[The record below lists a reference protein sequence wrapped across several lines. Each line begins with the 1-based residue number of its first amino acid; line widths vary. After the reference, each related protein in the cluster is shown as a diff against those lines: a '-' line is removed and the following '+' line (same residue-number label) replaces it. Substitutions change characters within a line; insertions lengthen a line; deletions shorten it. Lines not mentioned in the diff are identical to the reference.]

1 MKIKKVEIEAFRA
14 YKLKSEGTFDFTQAN
29 GKPSDFVAIYA
40 PNGFGKSSFYDAVE
54 WAVTNHLD
62 RLGGEYNKVNFEG
75 AAKITKDEN
84 VGQKILRNKYVSDK
98 VFTEV
103 IVSTTR
109 AEPFSRRLPN
119 IRTNGRDLKFG
130 DNNKKKENEFF
141 RRVILSQDE
150 IDRFLREAKPQDR
163 YVKFME
169 SFGGDF
175 EIARKE
181 LSALISDNKAE
192 LSALDKRRESII
204 YELDQPVDSSVF
216 DKFNGV
222 ASELNAGGEIIILAD
237 ENFSSQTKHALISS
251 LIARQHELSVAYDA
265 NARTMETLSGRL
277 AKIPE
282 VALHSSFL
290 VAQKSNFVRLS
301 KGVSDGEKYQSL
313 LDSHTKCGED
323 LQQANGRLEAV
334 GKVADYTEYYLDAV
348 SRIQELFARQTEVR
362 EENSVASTQLLG
374 VEKEFSD
381 VKHELQLADQR
392 ALVLRN
398 TIENSGP
405 VYSELSTRRARA
417 AVIEQQIS
425 DKEISIRLDESKFLE
440 LVLEFEKF
448 SAQKISSES
457 LISGGIRLTLLNQ
470 ERLDLLAKCLNEIE
484 LMEEHDLTIHATQKV
499 LAEQMGLH
507 ERIVASGFEY
517 LSAWPSKVCP
527 LCSIPHE
534 SEVVLL
540 DKVKG
545 QSLLSQLSQDN
556 AEKLA
561 TSRTRQS
568 ELKDEIQTIT
578 LEALT
583 AHDDQ
588 TAILRVKVKEFDER
602 LTKAKAEMSALESEL
617 KATVSRIL
625 ELEQSVWGLSSDDLL
640 NRAGTELSQLTG
652 KRSSLTARQAELE
665 EKVEKLKKAL
675 IKSDS
680 DYQVL
685 VSEATSKT
693 DTDSYALVH
702 RYLSVNGL
710 MPADLKEHCAL
721 RKTVLEAE
729 VAGFKLTAE
738 ALGAKANA
746 LHQEM
751 LAEGNWINFSQLK
764 EQKETLDLSLA
775 QARASQTAF
784 YDSLFDLVVS
794 TPQDDL
800 KTVEALIVDK
810 VQQCRQQAQEL
821 EKKVNSFKLLM
832 ELLASFKPY
841 IERISLEEELKR
853 IERDL
858 DQRNRVDT
866 TLVEE
871 RDAIVA
877 KLKALIDDFFYEGL
891 INAIY
896 RKIDPH
902 PSFKKVE
909 FKADFDSDKPGL
921 NIVVSDESGVSI
933 SPILYFSAAQ
943 SNILSLSVFLA
954 SALHAK
960 DDNGDPIDVV
970 MIDDPIQS
978 MDSINILS
986 TIDLLRSI
994 CLQFKKQVIISTHD
1008 ENFFGLLQRK
1018 IPAEI
1023 IGSKFLQL
1031 EKFGVA
1037 VQVEPFVN

>member
-29 GKPSDFVAIYA
+29 GDPSDFVAIYA

-54 WAVTNHLD
+54 WAVTNHLE

-84 VGQKILRNKYVSDK
+84 VGQKILRNKYVNDK
-98 VFTEV
+98 VPTEV
-103 IVSTTR
+103 VVSTTR
-109 AEPFSRRLPN
+109 PEPFSRRLPN

-130 DNNKKKENEFF
+130 DNKKKENEFF

-169 SFGGDF
+169 SFGGDL

-181 LSALISDNKAE
+181 LSVLISDNKAD

-204 YELDQPVDSSVF
+204 DELDQPVDSSLF
-216 DKFNGV
+216 ENFNGL
-222 ASELNAGGEIIILAD
+222 ASNLNAAGENIALAD
-237 ENFSSQTKHALISS
+237 ENFSSLAENALNSS
-251 LIARQHELSVAYDA
+251 LISRQHELGVAYDA
-265 NARTMETLSGRL
+265 NARTIETLTGRL
-277 AKIPE
+277 AKLPE

-290 VAQKSNFVRLS
+290 VAQKSNFARLS
-301 KGVSDGEKYQSL
+301 KGVADGEKYQGL
-313 LDSHTKCGED
+313 LNSHTKNGAD
-323 LQQANGRLEAV
+323 LQQATARLEEV
-334 GKVADYTEYYLDAV
+334 CRVAEKTDDYFDTV
-348 SRIQELFARQTEVR
+348 SRLQELSARQAKVKEAY
-362 EENSVASTQLLG
+362 SVASAKLVG
-374 VEKEFSD
+374 VEKEVSD
-381 VKHELQLADQR
+381 VKQELQLADER
-392 ALVLRN
+392 TLVLRN
-398 TIENSGP
+398 SIENSGP
-405 VYSELSTRRARA
+405 VYSELATRRARVS
-417 AVIEQQIS
+417 VIEKQIS

-440 LVLEFEKF
+440 LGREFEAV
-448 SAQKISSES
+448 SAQKVSAES
-457 LISGGIRLTLLNQ
+457 LLSGSVGLTLLNK
-470 ERLDLLAKCLNEIE
+470 ERIDSLAKCFNDLE
-484 LMEEHDLTIHATQKV
+484 LMEGHDLAIHTTQKA
-499 LAEQMGLH
+499 LAEQMELH
-507 ERIVASGFEY
+507 ERIVASGLEY
-517 LSAWPSKVCP
+517 LSAWPSKICP
-527 LCSIPHE
+527 LCSTPHE
-534 SEVVLL
+534 SEAVLL
-540 DKVKG
+540 DIVKG
-545 QSLLSQLSQDN
+545 QSLLSQLSHDN

-561 TSRTRQS
+561 ISRARQR
-568 ELKDEIQTIT
+568 ELNDEIQTIT
-578 LEALT
+578 REALT
-583 AHDDQ
+583 AHAEQ
-588 TAILRVKVKEFDER
+588 TAILRVKVKDSGER
-602 LTKAKAEMSALESEL
+602 LTKAKVEMSALDSEL
-617 KATVSRIL
+617 KATVIRIN

-640 NRAGTELSQLTG
+640 NRAGVELIQLTG
-652 KRSSLTARQAELE
+652 KRSSLTTRQAELG
-665 EKVEKLKKAL
+665 EKIGTLKKV
-675 IKSDS
+675 ITQNDS
-680 DYQVL
+680 DYQAL
-685 VSEATSKT
+685 VAEATSKT
-693 DTDSYALVH
+693 DADSYALVH

-710 MPADLKEHCAL
+710 MPVDLKEYCAL
-721 RKTVLEAE
+721 RTAALEAE
-729 VAGFKLTAE
+729 VAELKLAAE
-738 ALGAKANA
+738 ALVAKANA

-751 LAEGNWINFSQLK
+751 LAEGNWISLSQLK
-764 EQKETLDLSLA
+764 EQKENLDLSLA
-775 QARASQTAF
+775 QAQASQTAF
-784 YDSLFDLVVS
+784 YDSLIDLVVA

-800 KTVEALIVDK
+800 TTVEALIVKK

-821 EKKVNSFKLLM
+821 EKKISSFKLLM

-841 IERISLEEELKR
+841 IERLSLEEELTR
-853 IERDL
+853 VERDL

-866 TLVEE
+866 TLAEE
-871 RDAIVA
+871 KNAIVGE
-877 KLKALIDDFFYEGL
+877 LKTLIDDFFYEGL

-896 RKIDPH
+896 KKIDPH

-921 NIVVSDESGVSI
+921 NIVVSDENGAYI

-960 DDNGDPIDVV
+960 DDNGDPVDVV

-1031 EKFGVA
+1031 KKFGVA
-1037 VQVEPFVN
+1037 VPVEPFVN

>member
-29 GKPSDFVAIYA
+29 GDPSDFVAIYA

-54 WAVTNHLD
+54 WAVTNHLE

-84 VGQKILRNKYVSDK
+84 VGQKILRNKYVSDN
-98 VFTEV
+98 VPTEV
-103 IVSTTR
+103 VVSTTR
-109 AEPFSRRLPN
+109 LEPFSRRLPN

-130 DNNKKKENEFF
+130 DHKKKENEFF

-163 YVKFME
+163 YIKFME
-169 SFGGDF
+169 SFGGDL

-181 LSALISDNKAE
+181 LSALISDNKAD
-192 LSALDKRRESII
+192 LSALDQRRDSII
-204 YELDQPVDSSVF
+204 DELDQPLDTSVF
-216 DKFNGV
+216 DHFNGV
-222 ASELNAGGEIIILAD
+222 AEELNTAGENIILAD
-237 ENFSSQTKHALISS
+237 EDFSSQAEHALSSS
-251 LIARQHELSVAYDA
+251 LVARQHELNVAYDA
-265 NARTMETLSGRL
+265 NVRTMETLVGRL
-277 AKIPE
+277 AKLPE
-282 VALHSSFL
+282 IALHSSIL
-290 VAQKSNFVRLS
+290 VAQESNSERLT
-301 KGVSDGEKYQSL
+301 KGVSDGEKYQSF
-313 LDSHTKCGED
+313 LDSHAKCEAD
-323 LQQANGRLEAV
+323 LQQTSARLEDV
-334 GKVADYTEYYLDAV
+334 GRVAEYTDYYLGAV
-348 SRIQELFARQTEVR
+348 SRLQEISARQTEAR
-362 EENSVASTQLLG
+362 EEYSAASTQLLG
-374 VEKEFSD
+374 VEKEFLG
-381 VKHELQLADQR
+381 VKQELQLADER
-392 ALVLRN
+392 ALILRN
-398 TIENSGP
+398 SIENSGP

-425 DKEISIRLDESKFLE
+425 DKEISIRLDESKFSE
-440 LVLEFEKF
+440 LGREFEKL
-448 SAQKISSES
+448 SNQRISPES
-457 LISGGIRLTLLNQ
+457 LLSGDIQLKLLNQ
-470 ERLDLLAKCLNEIE
+470 ERHHLLVGCFNELE
-484 LMEEHDLTIHATQKV
+484 LLQRHDLTIHATQEA

-507 ERIVASGFEY
+507 ERIVASGLEY
-517 LSAWPSKVCP
+517 LSAWPSKICP
-527 LCSIPHE
+527 LCSTPHE

-545 QSLLSQLSQDN
+545 QSLLSQLSHDN

-561 TSRTRQS
+561 TSRARQT
-568 ELKDEIQTIT
+568 ELKDEIQAIT
-578 LEALT
+578 REALT
-583 AHDDQ
+583 AHAEQ
-588 TAILRVKVKEFDER
+588 NAILRVKLKESDER
-602 LTKAKAEMSALESEL
+602 LTKARAEMSALESEL
-617 KATVSRIL
+617 KATTGRIR
-625 ELEQSVWGLSSDDLL
+625 ELEQSVWSLSNDDLL
-640 NRAGTELSQLTG
+640 NRVGAELIQLTG
-652 KRSSLTARQAELE
+652 QRSSLTTRQTELV
-665 EKVEKLKKAL
+665 EKIEKLKNA
-675 IKSDS
+675 IVDSDS
-680 DYQVL
+680 EYKAL
-685 VSEATSKT
+685 VSEAISKT
-693 DTDSYALVH
+693 DADSFVLVH

-710 MPADLKEHCAL
+710 TPADLREHCAL

-729 VAGFKLTAE
+729 VAGFKLTTE
-738 ALGAKANA
+738 TLLAKAYA

-751 LAEGNWINFSQLK
+751 LAEGNWISFSLLK

-775 QARASQTAF
+775 QAQASQTAF
-784 YDSLFDLVVS
+784 YDSLFDLVVAA
-794 TPQDDL
+794 PQDDL
-800 KTVEALIVDK
+800 NAVEALISEK
-810 VQQCRQQAQEL
+810 LQQCRQQAQEL
-821 EKKVNSFKLLM
+821 EKKVNRFKLLT

-841 IERISLEEELKR
+841 IERISLEEELTR

-877 KLKALIDDFFYEGL
+877 ELKALIDDFFYEGL

-921 NIVVSDESGVSI
+921 NIVVSDETGASI

-960 DDNGDPIDVV
+960 DDNGDPVDVI

-994 CLQFKKQVIISTHD
+994 CLQFNKQVIISTHD

-1031 EKFGVA
+1031 ERFGVA
-1037 VQVEPFVN
+1037 VPVEPFVN